1 MSKMPK
7 TLQDIRNQMKRI
19 VEDTNLQEVKK
30 YTPEDIE
37 SLKDDIFEDFNVNDT
52 VLLGGV
58 PEAKVAKLGKLLF
71 PSKLNGPFTFVFECI
86 VWQGDTDYYKKY
98 KKEEYTAQATDFVNA
113 CKEAFDWRERH
124 LYDIYDVAGFID
136 VK

>member
-1 MSKMPK
+1 MTK
-7 TLQDIRNQMKRI
+7 TLKDIRNQMKRI
-19 VEDTNLQEVKK
+19 VENINLQEVKK

-37 SLKDDIFEDFNVNDT
+37 SLKDDIFEGFNVNDT

-71 PSKLNGPFTFVFECI
+71 PNKPNGPFTFVFECI
-86 VWQGDTDYYKKY
+86 VWQGDTDYYEKY

-124 LYDIYDVAGFID
+124 LYDIYNVASFID

>member
-1 MSKMPK
+1 MTRS
-7 TLQDIRNQMKRI
+7 LQEICNQMKHI
-19 VEDTNLQEVKK
+19 VENINLQEVKK

-58 PEAKVAKLGKLLF
+58 PEVKVAKLGKLLF
-71 PSKLNGPFTFVFECI
+71 SDKPNGPFTFIFECI
-86 VWQGDTDYYKKY
+86 IWQGDTDYYDKCE
-98 KKEEYTAQATDFVNA
+98 KEEYTAQATNFVDA

-124 LYDIYDVAGFID
+124 FYDIYDAASFID